1 MKINEILQE
10 DAMLDEG
17 WRERAIA
24 GAAAAGIGAA
34 TVNGVAH
41 LASLNDITSDQPQ
54 KVAQAPAQ
62 QKQDL
67 STVQA
72 KAQKSVEKPEK
83 KAQKSAY
90 TPITGSKNEAILANV
105 AQQHGITGVELAAFM
120 AQMAHES
127 ANFADMVENG
137 NGWKKYGTGKLAKN
151 LGNKDMNDA
160 ERFKGRGFIQLTGR
174 WNYNHYGKKI
184 GMDLTSTW
192 SNAHQAAQPEVAAL
206 IAVEFWKSRV
216 QPKVSDFTDV
226 AQVTKPINP
235 KLNGIEDR
243 ENKFAKIANHMG
255 IDV

>member
-1 MKINEILQE
+1 MKINDIIVEQQ
-10 DAMLDEG
+10 LDEG
-17 WRERAIA
+17 PLAKAA
-24 GAAAAGIGAA
+24 GAAALAGAVGLAG
-34 TVNGVAH
+34 NGVSH
-41 LASLNDITSDQPQ
+41 LASLGDITAQSPQ

-72 KAQKSVEKPEK
+72 KAQKSVDEPES
-83 KAQKSAY
+83 KAQKSGY
-90 TPITGSKNEAILANV
+90 TPITGSKNEVILAQV
-105 AQQHGITGVELAAFM
+105 AQEHGITGVELAAFM

-127 ANFADMVENG
+127 INFRDMVENG
-137 NGWKKYGTGKLAKN
+137 NGWKKYGSGKLAKN
-151 LGNKDMNDA
+151 LGNRDMTDA

-206 IAVEFWKSRV
+206 IAVEFWKERV
-216 QPKVSDFTDV
+216 QPRVDDFTDV

-235 KLNGIEDR
+235 KLNGLEDR
-243 ENKFAKIANHMG
+243 ANKFAKIAQHMD
-255 IDV
+255 INS